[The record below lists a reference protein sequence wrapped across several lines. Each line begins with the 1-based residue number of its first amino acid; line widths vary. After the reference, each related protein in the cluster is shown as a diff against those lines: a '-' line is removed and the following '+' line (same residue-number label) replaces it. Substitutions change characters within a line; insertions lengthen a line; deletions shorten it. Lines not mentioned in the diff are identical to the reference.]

1 MGVKVWGD
9 GGRLQEPRSMAGPG
23 SCVPLLHSLHA
34 PNSTQ
39 KHPEIGQHLAFT
51 LSMSLVIVLLSL
63 YQCVWSSSAKA
74 RPLHDLYHGMLLK
87 SPVLTQK
94 RGQCATRICSRD
106 KPLRVRR
113 IQDHLGDGCARIP
126 FLFFFIVKS
135 HEVVFGELCRTPT
148 IGYCARFYI
157 CFRDVIISSYSCRIY
172 GTR

>member
-1 MGVKVWGD
+1 MSRFGAMADVCRNPEAWLDQDHAACPAVCPSSTHST
-9 GGRLQEPRSMAGPG
+9 LPTPPRNIP
-23 SCVPLLHSLHA
+23 
-34 PNSTQ
+34 
-39 KHPEIGQHLAFT
+39 K
-51 LSMSLVIVLLSL
+51 LVIILLPL
-63 YQCVWSSSAKA
+63 YHCVWSSSAKA

-94 RGQCATRICSRD
+94 RGQCATRICSCD

-148 IGYCARFYI
+148 IGYCARFNI
-157 CFRDVIISSYSCRIY
+157 CSRDVIISSYSCRIY
-172 GTR
+172 STR